1 MMTPNSE
8 VSRTVTA
15 RANASSL
22 SKALKRVVLD
32 KPSSPVRMLLTDD
45 GMSVWT
51 HDISNTMNLLIT
63 NSKIDDLKVKEP
75 CVLLLDPD
83 GFSDLLNTKFGNE
96 VVQISTKANEPIV
109 VQNKAGA
116 KTVFHPADEDDC
128 AIVPDRWMM
137 PKDKD
142 GWVQI
147 PQKNNETCTTKISIT
162 RDAISKGMIDMK
174 VSKTPYIT
182 FHFEDKKSYSQAGH
196 WGAKS
201 NESST
206 PIEATVE
213 GESVKIHLSEIVGH
227 IVSVCND
234 DDFVIYKHKEVP
246 FLVIE
251 NGDATVVVA
260 ETLRE
265 D

>member
-83 GFSDLLNTKFGNE
+83 GFSDLRQMNQL
-96 VVQISTKANEPIV
+96 
-109 VQNKAGA
+109 
-116 KTVFHPADEDDC
+116 
-128 AIVPDRWMM
+128 
-137 PKDKD
+137 
-142 GWVQI
+142 
-147 PQKNNETCTTKISIT
+147 
-162 RDAISKGMIDMK
+162 
-174 VSKTPYIT
+174 
-182 FHFEDKKSYSQAGH
+182 
-196 WGAKS
+196 
-201 NESST
+201 
-206 PIEATVE
+206 
-213 GESVKIHLSEIVGH
+213 
-227 IVSVCND
+227 
-234 DDFVIYKHKEVP
+234 
-246 FLVIE
+246 
-251 NGDATVVVA
+251 
-260 ETLRE
+260 
-265 D
+265 